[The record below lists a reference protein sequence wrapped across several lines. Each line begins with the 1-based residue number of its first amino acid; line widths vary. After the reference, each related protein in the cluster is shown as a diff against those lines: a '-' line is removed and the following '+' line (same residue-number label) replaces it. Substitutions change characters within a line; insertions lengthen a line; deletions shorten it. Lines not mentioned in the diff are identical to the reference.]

1 MASKSV
7 TSRRRISNPPVSCAA
22 VAASSS
28 RARRSRSRMEAT
40 TLNPFFA
47 SSIAVS
53 RPMPLDEPVTI
64 AMLSGM
70 VSKAMGLLY
79 HEVWPAQ
86 DGLPDHSQELSLG
99 AWRIDANYDQC
110 ENTAQQL
117 FPFPSLTR
125 SVFLD

>member
-1 MASKSV
+1 
-7 TSRRRISNPPVSCAA
+7 
-22 VAASSS
+22 
-28 RARRSRSRMEAT
+28 
-40 TLNPFFA
+40 
-47 SSIAVS
+47 
-53 RPMPLDEPVTI
+53 
-64 AMLSGM
+64 MLSGM

-125 SVFLD
+125 SVFLDCELGAGWIGSDGNYVVGPLIDLDLPQGLCSTAAHSH